1 MLGFPITIEEA
12 RRRPRGGPACSSS
25 LLADPAPRR
34 RTLLTSS
41 SPCSPYQCLENFLS
55 PGRFQ
60 LGPCILALRKDLV
73 GLVQQDSAGEGPGR
87 TSELAGLEPGAS
99 GSGWG
104 GGPVP
109 GLGDPAE
116 PRASARSPG
125 CVGRPSELAASL
137 CPPRGPICRI
147 CRYIPVLRVLDGF
160 MAVASPSVPAGGRPD
175 TCRRSRGR
183 EKGPGDP

>member
-12 RRRPRGGPACSSS
+12 RRRQGAGPPARSSS

-34 RTLLTSS
+34 RTLPTSS
-41 SPCSPYQCLENFLS
+41 SSSSPHHCPENFLS

-60 LGPCILALRKDLV
+60 LGPCILALRKELV
-73 GLVQQDSAGEGPGR
+73 GLGERDSAGEGR
-87 TSELAGLEPGAS
+87 LSS
-99 GSGWG
+99 RG

-109 GLGDPAE
+109 GLGDPAQ

-137 CPPRGPICRI
+137 CPPGGRTCRI
-147 CRYIPVLRVLDGF
+147 CRSIPILRVLDGF
-160 MAVASPSVPAGGRPD
+160 MAAASPSVPAGGRPD